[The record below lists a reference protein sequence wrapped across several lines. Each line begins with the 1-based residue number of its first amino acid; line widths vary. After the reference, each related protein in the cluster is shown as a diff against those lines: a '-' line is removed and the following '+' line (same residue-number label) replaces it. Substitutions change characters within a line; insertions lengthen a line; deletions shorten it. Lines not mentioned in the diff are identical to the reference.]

1 MIEFLIE
8 VRENLLFI
16 YLSIFFIGLLG
27 IAFLF
32 HSKPKNNT
40 LFGIAFIIFMVFL
53 IIGLNMIIST
63 TLRNEI
69 IEKSEFALKND
80 SRILINGKE
89 EKNLNKKELL
99 TDLSNV
105 NSFYFN
111 NHSHPETKYLVS
123 IISKN
128 DTLNIQLERDFNNA
142 EKYWVFLPKYNYE
155 MELDIMKT
163 ETLNKIKGID

>member
-1 MIEFLIE
+1 MIEFLTE
-8 VRENLLFI
+8 VRENILFI
-16 YLSIFFIGLLG
+16 YLAIFFIGLIG
-27 IAFLF
+27 IAFLSD
-32 HSKPKNNT
+32 SKQKNNG
-40 LFGIAFIIFMVFL
+40 LFGIAFIILMVFMIL
-53 IIGLNMIIST
+53 GLNITIST
-63 TLRNEI
+63 SLRNEI
-69 IEKSEFALKND
+69 IEKAEFALNND

-89 EKNLNKKELL
+89 EKNLNKKQLL

-123 IISKN
+123 IISKK
-128 DTLNIQLERDFNNA
+128 DTLNIQLERDFNNT

-163 ETLNKIKGID
+163 ETLNNIKGID